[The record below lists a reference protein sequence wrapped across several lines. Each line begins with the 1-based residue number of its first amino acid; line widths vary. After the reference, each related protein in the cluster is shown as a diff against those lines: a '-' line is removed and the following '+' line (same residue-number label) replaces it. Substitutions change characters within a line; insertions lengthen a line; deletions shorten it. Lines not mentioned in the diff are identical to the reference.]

1 LPVATTE
8 YSEEPSWTA
17 KPSGAG
23 DRIDDSTE
31 PLMTSPSRLYIKT
44 STLILVMVIFGPLGN
59 VLLSMGMKH
68 AGAATS
74 WAPADLVHVFT
85 SVFSTGAIWLG
96 VASLI
101 AFFIANMLVLSLAD
115 YSYVQPASS
124 MAYGVVALLG
134 YLMLGESISLTR
146 WLGIA
151 VICVGVFVV
160 GNTPPKTTE
169 NQ

>member
-1 LPVATTE
+1 ME
-8 YSEEPSWTA
+8 SWA
-17 KPSGAG
+17 DRSGAG
-23 DRIDDSTE
+23 DQCGVQTESTVK
-31 PLMTSPSRLYIKT
+31 PSSRLNLKT
-44 STLILVMVIFGPLGN
+44 AFLILVMIVFGPLGN

-68 AGAATS
+68 VGAATG
-74 WAPADLVHVFT
+74 WALADLLPIFT
-85 SVFSTGAIWLG
+85 SIFTTGAIWLG

-101 AFFIANMLVLSLAD
+101 VFFIANLLVLSMAD

-151 VICVGVFVV
+151 VICLGVFVV
-160 GNTPPKTTE
+160 GRTPPRTTE
-169 NQ
+169 KEG